1 MNNNNN
7 INNRRKRNDTG
18 KRRNVSATVR
28 SDIRRS
34 DSNASGRRNE
44 ARRPAKKKS
53 GIRIGG
59 FIIRPRL
66 IIGLA
71 VIVAAIIVI
80 INISPKE
87 PECYE
92 LNRSSI
98 TIYEDA
104 QALLIKSERGY
115 SYPEGATVISRVN
128 DGTLVNSGD
137 KIAVIRTASFNDDWY
152 AQLEIARRNTI
163 NYMLERLSDEN
174 ETLKNA
180 LDIVDSQIESISND
194 MINTIAYEPSRYNE
208 YSEKLRQLYIEKR
221 DMVLEVFGTDKNITD
236 YLNKEQIIQDK
247 INSCTQDVYAP
258 KSGMVSYNTD
268 GYANLYNYENI
279 DAVTQTAFHNILKDN
294 CSLSI
299 KNSRS
304 SCDYFISDMTKCY
317 IIMEGT
323 GNTLKYIQVND
334 EAIIRIDNGDL
345 QYIAT
350 VRKAEHGS
358 ESSFIAVEP
367 VGSFPEMYRER
378 TLDITVQKTW
388 SGLVVPKEHI
398 VKKKDKTGVYVYAD
412 GKKTFV
418 PITVLVENENV
429 VILDTTSV
437 DNTFVQGM
445 MIVKQK

>member
-1 MNNNNN
+1 MV
-7 INNRRKRNDTG
+7 RKL
-18 KRRNVSATVR
+18 VS
-28 SDIRRS
+28 
-34 DSNASGRRNE
+34 
-44 ARRPAKKKS
+44 
-53 GIRIGG
+53 
-59 FIIRPRL
+59 
-66 IIGLA
+66 
-71 VIVAAIIVI
+71 
-80 INISPKE
+80 
-87 PECYE
+87 
-92 LNRSSI
+92 
-98 TIYEDA
+98 
-104 QALLIKSERGY
+104 
-115 SYPEGATVISRVN
+115 
-128 DGTLVNSGD
+128 
-137 KIAVIRTASFNDDWY
+137 
-152 AQLEIARRNTI
+152 
-163 NYMLERLSDEN
+163 
-174 ETLKNA
+174 
-180 LDIVDSQIESISND
+180 
-194 MINTIAYEPSRYNE
+194 
-208 YSEKLRQLYIEKR
+208 
-221 DMVLEVFGTDKNITD
+221 VFGTDKNITD

-247 INSCTQDVYAP
+247 IDSCTQNVYAL
-258 KSGMVSYNTD
+258 KSGMVSYNAD

-358 ESSFIAVEP
+358 ESSFISVEP
-367 VGSFPEMYRER
+367 IGSFPEMYRER